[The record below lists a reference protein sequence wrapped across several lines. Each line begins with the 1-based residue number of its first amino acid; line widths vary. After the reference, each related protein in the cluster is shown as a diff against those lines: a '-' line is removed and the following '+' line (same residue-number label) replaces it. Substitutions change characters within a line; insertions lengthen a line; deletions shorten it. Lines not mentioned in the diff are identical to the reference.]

1 MALTLPVRM
10 EATIVDELGIQAE
23 TSVYAMIDP
32 TASFSEILALQ
43 DTWLTDLS
51 ACTDGQIIGTEL
63 EVLHTVPTGL
73 RGSPASGSRVEQTG
87 LLAFNSTGD
96 THTWSTAIP
105 ALSNGGTVV
114 SGGKPVIT
122 EDAPLEVLIDLLTE
136 GGSAALQWT
145 NATSQ
150 AIASFARALISFR
163 RYRHQMVEA
172 TYERV

>member
-10 EATIVDELGIQAE
+10 EATIVDELGIQAQ
-23 TSVYAMIDP
+23 TSVYALIDP
-32 TASFSEILALQ
+32 TASFSDILALQ
-43 DTWLTDLS
+43 DTWLADLD

-63 EVLHTVPTGL
+63 EVLPSLPTGL
-73 RGSPASGSRVEQTG
+73 KGASASGSRVEQTG

-114 SGGKPVIT
+114 SAGKPVIT

-163 RYRHQMVEA
+163 RYRHQMVEV
-172 TYERV
+172 TFERV